1 MHACFKLNLMFWT
14 TVTVQYTVLTCHVM
28 NDMVRVIEGKI
39 SYYIKVSGIPSGTK
53 LISLRVAVPTPPEEK
68 REGGNVYEELTRIV
82 LFDVTVIYVT
92 YM

>member
-1 MHACFKLNLMFWT
+1 MFWT

-53 LISLRVAVPTPPEEK
+53 LISLRVAVPTPPPPPEEK

-82 LFDVTVIYVT
+82 LCDVTVIYVT